1 MSNIFLN
8 YNRGK
13 FLIFIIKKKK
23 EGMHNLRALK
33 RVFIYIYIYI
43 YHFFNVLFCL
53 LFFVLI
59 L

>member
-33 RVFIYIYIYI
+33 LVFIYMS
-43 YHFFNVLFCL
+43 FF
-53 LFFVLI
+53 
-59 L
+59 